1 MDHGPDEQLARN
13 PGGFLRLTDSDSG
26 EYDALTELFLGDA
39 SLAPKPAAVGA
50 RGGRAEPPT
59 RPVRPVVTEGGAAP
73 KAFVEAAAGVTVEA
87 VLLGHLPV
95 RASIWVR
102 QYASAIATGLGRP
115 VGLLRIGPEVSS
127 VELVGPGAD
136 ELAAAGGEPAGTL
149 TEALRRTSGLT
160 DRWIVRVDETAEP
173 GLAECA
179 SVDEVTI
186 LTGSDEAAVVASY
199 RLVKSLA
206 AGWDRAFGEDA
217 GPTLGLAIMGSSG
230 EAALAASEK
239 LERAAEAFLNRSIR
253 VTARV
258 PKIGVASAATMY
270 RGNES
275 PAAAELL
282 ELVKSA
288 PATPMRIAPV
298 DWRPAEAADE
308 DLLQDIEFEADV
320 NAESDVAWEPE
331 TILDDEEM
339 AADGLVEAPEDA
351 GDEASEASVVTR
363 PVFDVSAKRVERSFV
378 REPVRVAAGEEIEH
392 VSVREVEAEGAAAEA
407 AAPVVIERI
416 DDAVLACE
424 SDASAA
430 ALLGL
435 TALESRCPFAG
446 SVDLAAD
453 EAGRLHLIAR
463 ERFGGEREATTQ
475 LMAAASW
482 ARAHLA
488 LLLRAEP
495 ALSQPTADDP
505 HEATMHLLTAD
516 ARSVRAILDADVRVH
531 LVTRVALGGRTGWV
545 ANELN

>member
-1 MDHGPDEQLARN
+1 M
-13 PGGFLRLTDSDSG
+13 
-26 EYDALTELFLGDA
+26 
-39 SLAPKPAAVGA
+39 
-50 RGGRAEPPT
+50 
-59 RPVRPVVTEGGAAP
+59 
-73 KAFVEAAAGVTVEA
+73 
-87 VLLGHLPV
+87 
-95 RASIWVR
+95 
-102 QYASAIATGLGRP
+102 
-115 VGLLRIGPEVSS
+115 
-127 VELVGPGAD
+127 GPGAD

-149 TEALRRTSGLT
+149 VEALRRTSGLT

-275 PAAAELL
+275 PAAAEVL

-288 PATPMRIAPV
+288 PATAMRITPV

-308 DLLQDIEFEADV
+308 DLLQDIEFEADEH
-320 NAESDVAWEPE
+320 ADTDEAWEPE
-331 TILDDEEM
+331 AIVDEEEM
-339 AADGLVEAPEDA
+339 VADEAADELAEGREDA
-351 GDEASEASVVTR
+351 GEAAVVTR
-363 PVFDVSAKRVERSFV
+363 PVFDVSAKAIERSFV
-378 REPVRVAAGEEIEH
+378 REPVRVASAMAAADEIEH
-392 VSVREVEAEGAAAEA
+392 VSVREVEPAAAKTPAAAEA

-435 TALESRCPFAG
+435 TAIESRCPFAG
-446 SVDLAAD
+446 NVDLAAD

-531 LVTRVALGGRTGWV
+531 LVTRVALGGRIGWV
-545 ANELN
+545 ENELN